1 MKNYTLPLL
10 AAFLMLLF
18 TQCHKYPDAIL
29 PESVELGQSV
39 IFMNAEKTEVFKP
52 RIRQRSTHRNHIDFQ
67 FVEYRNDSLIQNTV
81 VFYWVPLQIGEYT
94 LTDDNSGP
102 TGNALCGFGQRIDD
116 DLPGYEYKLVD
127 AQDGY
132 FHLETLDTVNQIVSG
147 RFRAK
152 FKRTDRNG
160 NRNMG
165 LDKHIIFEG
174 VFHEH
179 YTFY

>member
-52 RIRQRSTHRNHIDFQ
+52 KIERLKTHPVINFQ
-67 FVEYRNDSLIQNTV
+67 FAEYRNDSLIQNTFSFLWIPIRV
-81 VFYWVPLQIGEYT
+81 GEYA
-94 LTDDNSGP
+94 LTTDKSGP
-102 TGNALCGFGQRIDD
+102 KGEALCSFGQRIDD
-116 DLPGYEYKLVD
+116 DLPAYEYKLVD

>member
-52 RIRQRSTHRNHIDFQ
+52 RIRRLRLSDFLDFQ
-67 FVEYRNDSLIQNTV
+67 FAEYRNDSLIQNTV
-81 VFYWVPLQIGEYT
+81 SFYWIPLQISEYA
-94 LTDDNSGP
+94 LTANNSGP
-102 TGNALCGFGQRIDD
+102 TGDALCSFGQRIDD
-116 DLPGYEYKLVD
+116 DLPAYEYKLVD

>member
-1 MKNYTLPLL
+1 
-10 AAFLMLLF
+10 MLFF

-52 RIRQRSTHRNHIDFQ
+52 RIKKSGVFDHINFQ
-67 FVEYRNDSLIQNTV
+67 FAEFRNDSLTQNTFSFLWIPV
-81 VFYWVPLQIGEYT
+81 RTGEYA
-94 LTDDNSGP
+94 LTTDNSGP
-102 TGNALCGFGQRIDD
+102 KGNALCSFGQRIDD

-127 AQDGY
+127 AHDGY

-179 YTFY
+179 YTPY